1 MDYSHDCDWTQW
13 NTTGKIRILMEATAG
28 PPMARYS
35 VDTKKAGSANTTLS
49 SLTSHTSNYDHP
61 PGRPEL
67 CPTEL
72 GGPSASSSST
82 HEPNEVS
89 IASIKR
95 TNSQPTISQVC
106 GEKTVEKFQEVV
118 QMNRESGLSFDSVVW
133 NGIAIQRANQKW
145 KENQVGQ
152 HTPIHVIMC
161 S

>member
-49 SLTSHTSNYDHP
+49 SLTSHTSTYDL
-61 PGRPEL
+61 PGPPEL
-67 CPTEL
+67 CPTGLL

-89 IASIKR
+89 VASVRKS
-95 TNSQPTISQVC
+95 NSQPTSQVC
-106 GEKTVEKFQEVV
+106 DETTVEIFQDLK
-118 QMNRESGLSFDSVVW
+118 QMNKENGFGFNNVVW
-133 NGIAIQRANQKW
+133 NGIALERASQKW
-145 KENQVGQ
+145 KEKKKV
-152 HTPIHVIMC
+152 
-161 S
+161 